1 MQKVGGAATVQ
12 AMSNSSLVSERI
24 DNVLCIS
31 VDDGRANAFSP
42 SLLLALS
49 QELAEAESDPNI
61 GAVVLA
67 GNEKIFFAG
76 FDLDVIKSGDLKAI
90 TEMGSAGGA
99 LIRQAYGASVPV
111 VAACTGHAVAAGAL
125 MLCGCDYRVGVDGP
139 VKIGLNEV
147 AIALTLPRW
156 ALLIAS
162 ERLSKRHLQVSVANA
177 RIVDGPGAVDAG
189 FLDEVTS
196 QDQVVERALEVAQGF
211 AEDLDRKA
219 YASTVRSLRG
229 DLLASM
235 DAAIAADRAAAGL

>member
-1 MQKVGGAATVQ
+1 MPHESVD
-12 AMSNSSLVSERI
+12 SERI

-31 VDDGRANAFSP
+31 VDDGRANAFSL
-42 SLLLALS
+42 SLLLAIS
-49 QELAEAESDPNI
+49 EELAAAEADPDI

-67 GNEKIFFAG
+67 GNQKVFFAG
-76 FDLDVIKSGDLKAI
+76 FDLDVINSGDPKAI
-90 TEMGSAGGA
+90 AEMVSSGGA

-156 ALLIAS
+156 ALLIVS
-162 ERLSKRHLQVSVANA
+162 ERLSKRHLQVSVVNA
-177 RIVDGPGAVDAG
+177 QIVDGPGAVDAG

-196 QDQVVERALEVAQGF
+196 QHQVVKRALEVAQGF
-211 AEDLDRKA
+211 AEELDQNA

-229 DLLASM
+229 DLLATM
-235 DAAIAADRAAAGL
+235 DAAVAADRAAAGL